1 MLLAPLSHIQ
11 QASCFGFG
19 IKLMMKS
26 IPALLCLFF
35 SMALEAQQ
43 DTPASLQLG
52 VHYKY
57 GALITHRPSIAD
69 EIRGKYPRALEL
81 QFLKR
86 YSGNKPW
93 HHHWE
98 PASFGF
104 SFSLYDLDQSEILG
118 RAYALKLFFARD
130 YLPAQKRQRLLF
142 SLGTGLCLTPTV
154 FDENENPLNSLIS
167 SKLNLLLSIALD
179 YELAL
184 GKDMSLLVGIGIDHF
199 SNAATKF
206 PNTGINIPHAKAG
219 LSYTLQKKAV
229 SGGDML
235 NTPFD
240 KSGYFFPILTLAR
253 KSAGRQFDDNDWAY
267 SLILQYVRRYSPRHA
282 MIVSMDYMYNNT
294 IRKIRNDPQ
303 AVQSRIGLAAGWQLE
318 FGRTAFFMQLGY
330 YLYRPV
336 DVDESLY
343 HRIGLKQQIYRNLYL
358 TSFLKSHYFRADVWE
373 WGLALKI

>member
-43 DTPASLQLG
+43 NTPASLQLG

-81 QFLKR
+81 QFLIR
-86 YSGNKPW
+86 YSGKKPW
-93 HHHWE
+93 HNHWD

-104 SFSLYDLDQSEILG
+104 
-118 RAYALKLFFARD
+118 